1 MKRVKRMR
9 EMDLC
14 CKRNNQSFFLFL
26 FFIAKQNQGWCDF
39 ISSLFIQSS
48 ICFIRFGWHVVS
60 KEERYKTSYRRIKW
74 WRREVKL
81 SLPSIQ
87 ALNLS
92 YCLSFLCV
100 VFFLSI
106 HSPDCQSKI
115 QHHLFSLIL
124 LLHYCLEVVV
134 VARFVCVILSA
145 EIPFHEQENVFTSSW
160 LKCLLFFLRIQGSLR
175 PFNCFSRRRLIIS
188 LEV

>member
-134 VARFVCVILSA
+134 VARFVCVCDTFCWNSFSWTRKCVYVFVIEVPSFLSKN
-145 EIPFHEQENVFTSSW
+145 PRVTPS
-160 LKCLLFFLRIQGSLR
+160 
-175 PFNCFSRRRLIIS
+175 
-188 LEV
+188 V